1 MTTLE
6 TTPLRRIGAAL
17 LMALAALL
25 AACTAPK
32 PEAERYGGDFTLTA
46 PDGSKVTRASLDGR
60 PFAIYFGF
68 TRCPDVCPTAL
79 SSLARQKKALGKDGE
94 KLRVVFVS
102 VDPGHDDPR
111 LIGDYVSL
119 FDTPILGL
127 TGSEAQL
134 KAVEKNFGV
143 YAAKVPQPG
152 GDYTMDHT
160 AAVFLLNAR
169 GELVDTIGHNEPD
182 PQAIAKMRKALG

>member
-1 MTTLE
+1 MTIIDAV
-6 TTPLRRIGAAL
+6 PLRRVSAVL
-17 LMALAALL
+17 VMVLATLL
-25 AACTAPK
+25 AACGAAEPAT
-32 PEAERYGGDFTLTA
+32 ERYGGEFTLTA
-46 PDGSKVTRASLDGR
+46 PDGSKVTRASLDGK

-79 SSLARQKKALGKDGE
+79 SSLARQKKALGKAGE

-102 VDPGHDDPR
+102 VDPGHDDPK
-111 LIGDYVSL
+111 LIGEYVSL

-127 TGSEAQL
+127 TGTEAQL
-134 KAVEKNFGV
+134 NAVEKNFGV

-160 AAVFLLNAR
+160 AAVFLLNAK
-169 GELVDTIGHNEPD
+169 GQLVDTIGHNEPD

>member
-1 MTTLE
+1 MTIIE
-6 TTPLRRIGAAL
+6 ATPLRRIGATL
-17 LMALAALL
+17 LMALATLL
-25 AACTAPK
+25 AACTAAK
-32 PEAERYGGDFTLTA
+32 PEAEKYGGDFTLTA
-46 PDGSKVTRASLDGR
+46 PDGSKVTRASLDGK

-94 KLRVVFVS
+94 RLRVVFVS

-111 LIGDYVSL
+111 LIGEYVSL

-127 TGSEAQL
+127 TGTEAQL
-134 KAVEKNFGV
+134 KAIEENFGV

-152 GDYTMDHT
+152 GDYTIDHT
-160 AAVFLLNAR
+160 AAVFLLNAK

-182 PQAIAKMRKALG
+182 PQAIARMRKALS

>member
-1 MTTLE
+1 
-6 TTPLRRIGAAL
+6 
-17 LMALAALL
+17 
-25 AACTAPK
+25 
-32 PEAERYGGDFTLTA
+32 
-46 PDGSKVTRASLDGR
+46 
-60 PFAIYFGF
+60 
-68 TRCPDVCPTAL
+68 VCPTAL